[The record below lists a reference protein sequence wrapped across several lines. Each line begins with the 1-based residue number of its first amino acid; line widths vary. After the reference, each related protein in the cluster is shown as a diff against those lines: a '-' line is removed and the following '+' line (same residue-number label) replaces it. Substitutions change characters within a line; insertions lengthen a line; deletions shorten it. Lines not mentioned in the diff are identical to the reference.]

1 MSIEEIVIAVI
12 MFGTFG
18 TLGIMALIQII
29 IAIPRI
35 IELFGFE
42 IKRKDD

>member
-1 MSIEEIVIAVI
+1 MSIGEIVIAVI
-12 MFGTFG
+12 MFG